1 MVTVDPN
8 ATTESDSASVDRM
21 AVVANVKRGHAVVTI
36 GPMIELSLGSAHP
49 GDETVTTDDPVHGH
63 LRVRAA
69 PWIDVT
75 RIEVVAGQVGG
86 SSRVVLS
93 YSSRG
98 HPLEIGNEPGT
109 LDEAAARTIRF
120 DDDIDVPVGPNN
132 GWVQVIAQGERR
144 MDDILPFMPVPPLAF
159 TNPIYIVRRPA
170 PPPPYPGSGAPK

>member
-1 MVTVDPN
+1 
-8 ATTESDSASVDRM
+8 M

-36 GPMIELSLGSAHP
+36 GPMVELTLGSAHP
-49 GDETVTTDDPVHGH
+49 GDELVTADDPVRGH

-75 RIEVVAGQVGG
+75 RIDVIGGEVGG
-86 SSRVVLS
+86 SWRVVQS
-93 YSSRG
+93 FSSPG

-120 DDDIDVPVGPNN
+120 DADIEVPVGPNN
-132 GWVQVIAQGERR
+132 GWVQVIARGERR

-159 TNPIYIVRRPA
+159 TNPIYVVRRPT
-170 PPPPYPGSGAPK
+170 PPPPYPGSGAPTSSP